1 MTALPLIETLE
12 GEVSAYIPTNVI
24 SITDGQI
31 YLQPDLFF
39 AGVRP
44 AVDVGI
50 SVSRVGGKAQIPA
63 MKKVAGGL
71 RLDLAAFR
79 ELEAFAQ
86 LGTEL
91 DKATQQQLDRG
102 YRMVELLKQPQ
113 YQPMDVVDQVMS
125 IYAGSEGYL
134 DAVPIKEVS
143 RWEEQFLTF
152 MRERKSDVRDLL
164 VRERKLSDAVV
175 AGLKAALERVQVA
188 VPARAP
194 AGPRRTPRPWRAPRS
209 DRMHRSMAEGR
220 RVGPRRPTHRPSTV
234 LDRPAPDPESNRRR
248 GERPPMAKARA
259 IVKRRKSVQN
269 IRKITRTMELIA
281 TARFK
286 KALDRA
292 TPGRGLHPEDR
303 RAGGRPRHDRA
314 EDVSHPLLEVRE
326 PAKRSLLLMLT
337 SNRGLAGG
345 YNGNVIRVSTR
356 TLQDYATDHVETR
369 LEVSGKRGVAFCRFR
384 QIPIDATYLQ
394 FEDRPQ
400 FDEVEVLA
408 NNFIGMFLRREID
421 RVDVAYTRFI
431 NSARQEAV
439 VETLLPMTAAQV
451 GQAVEPPS
459 RSRGR
464 LDEGRQAGQRERV
477 PYEFVPDAASILEEI
492 VPVSFKVRLFKC
504 FLDAAVSEQIA
515 RMVAMRGATENAD
528 DMVKSLT
535 MLYNRARQAQITREL
550 AEIIG
555 GAAALE

>member
-1 MTALPLIETLE
+1 
-12 GEVSAYIPTNVI
+12 
-24 SITDGQI
+24 
-31 YLQPDLFF
+31 
-39 AGVRP
+39 
-44 AVDVGI
+44 
-50 SVSRVGGKAQIPA
+50 
-63 MKKVAGGL
+63 
-71 RLDLAAFR
+71 
-79 ELEAFAQ
+79 
-86 LGTEL
+86 
-91 DKATQQQLDRG
+91 
-102 YRMVELLKQPQ
+102 
-113 YQPMDVVDQVMS
+113 
-125 IYAGSEGYL
+125 
-134 DAVPIKEVS
+134 
-143 RWEEQFLTF
+143 
-152 MRERKSDVRDLL
+152 
-164 VRERKLSDAVV
+164 
-175 AGLKAALERVQVA
+175 
-188 VPARAP
+188 
-194 AGPRRTPRPWRAPRS
+194 
-209 DRMHRSMAEGR
+209 
-220 RVGPRRPTHRPSTV
+220 
-234 LDRPAPDPESNRRR
+234 
-248 GERPPMAKARA
+248 MAKARA

-292 TPGRGLHPEDR
+292 TQ
-303 RAGGRPRHDRA
+303 A
-314 EDVSHPLLEVRE
+314 EAYTRKIAELVADLGTTGADETHPLLEVRE

-345 YNGNVIRVSTR
+345 YNGNVIRITTR
-356 TLQDYATDHVETR
+356 TLQDYATDRIDAR

-408 NNFIGMFLRREID
+408 NNFIGMFLRHEID

-431 NSARQEAV
+431 NASRQEAV
-439 VETLLPMTAAQV
+439 VETLLPMTGAQV
-451 GQAVEPPS
+451 GQAIETAKPESPTAPAS
-459 RSRGR
+459 KDGKPR
-464 LDEGRQAGQRERV
+464 RERV
-477 PYEFVPDAASILEEI
+477 PYEFVPDARSILEEI

-528 DMVKSLT
+528 DMIKSLT